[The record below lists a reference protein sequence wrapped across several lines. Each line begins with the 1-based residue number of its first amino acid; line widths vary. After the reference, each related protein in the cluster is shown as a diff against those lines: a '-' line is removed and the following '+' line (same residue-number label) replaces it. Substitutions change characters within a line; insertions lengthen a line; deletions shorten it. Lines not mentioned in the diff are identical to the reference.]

1 MAWGPGNFENDRG
14 VDWLHSGFH
23 MPLVEKLRAGVTHAD
38 ERGGNEVM
46 AAAEVLALVCER
58 IRRNYLHPDEVANW
72 QESFLR
78 SWERYADGING
89 PAGFKEARRSVIART
104 FGRLLAI
111 AEEARRQAVA
121 ESLTGPVELTVI
133 SEEFIAPAEREQLQA
148 RIGTA
153 LGEAGI
159 GRVLGGE
166 SSPEPDKSSVR
177 TRIGV
182 LVTDHEAG
190 VRALRRVLR
199 AADVPAATWI
209 HQAEPEAYI
218 DVWFDDANPPLWGW

>member
-1 MAWGPGNFENDRG
+1 MAWGPGNFDNDRA
-14 VDWLHSGFH
+14 VDWLYSGFH
-23 MPLVEKLRAGVTHAD
+23 MPLVEKLRAGATHSD
-38 ERGGNEVM
+38 ERAGNEVM
-46 AAAEVLALVCER
+46 AAAEVLALVCEQ
-58 IRRNYLHPDEVANW
+58 IRWNYLHPAEVVGW

-89 PAGFKEARRSVIART
+89 PAGLKGARRAVIVRT
-104 FGRLLAI
+104 FGRLLAV
-111 AEEARRQAVA
+111 AEEARRQTVGASV
-121 ESLTGPVELTVI
+121 TGPVELAVI
-133 SEEFIAPAEREQLQA
+133 SEELIAPPEREQLQA
-148 RIGTA
+148 QIGAA
-153 LGEAGI
+153 LAEAGI

-166 SSPEPDKSSVR
+166 SFREADEFSIR

-190 VRALRRVLR
+190 VRVLRRVLR

-218 DVWFDDANPPLWGW
+218 EVWFDEANPPLWGW